1 MNLGEL
7 KRPSRS
13 IPVGSI
19 SALFFVFFIFVTE
32 ALLMAATTDRCV
44 EMIVLSLEFFLCSDY
59 LDLH

>member
-19 SALFFVFFIFVTE
+19 SALFFVFFIFITE
-32 ALLMAATTDRCV
+32 ALLMAATTDRYV
-44 EMIVLSLEFFLCSDY
+44 ESIVCS
-59 LDLH
+59 